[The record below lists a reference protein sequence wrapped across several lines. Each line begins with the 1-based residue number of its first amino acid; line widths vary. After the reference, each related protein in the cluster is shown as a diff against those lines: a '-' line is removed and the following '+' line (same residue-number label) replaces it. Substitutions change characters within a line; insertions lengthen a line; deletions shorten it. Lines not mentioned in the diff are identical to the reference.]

1 MLYSTK
7 FLSAFQE
14 VLADMEWQQLTATTL
29 MQWLGQWWWAFV
41 RISAVLWIAPIFSDY
56 KITAR
61 IRIIL
66 AFLLALMSAHLLPK
80 MPMVDPFS
88 LATLLIT
95 TEQIIFG
102 LLFGLCLHALF
113 FVLTMAG
120 QILSQQ
126 MGLSM
131 AVISDPVNGESDP
144 LISELL
150 YILCVL
156 LFFSLNGHLVML
168 DVLVES
174 LRQWPPGRS
183 LYDLDLMKIPALIG
197 WSIGAA
203 LVLSLPTIA
212 AMLLVN
218 ITFGVMNRSAPAFN
232 IFSLGFPMSMM
243 AGLIAFGLSLSAI
256 PSHYMD
262 FSWFVLSALR
272 DLGVTP

>member
-1 MLYSTK
+1 VPCSTK
-7 FLSAFQE
+7 FLLAFQE
-14 VLADMEWQQLTATTL
+14 ALADMEWQQLTTATL
-29 MQWLGQWWWAFV
+29 MQGLGQWWWAFV
-41 RISAVLWIAPIFSDY
+41 RISAVFWIAPIFSDY
-56 KITAR
+56 QITVR

-66 AFLLALMSAHLLPK
+66 AFLLSLMSAHLLPT

-88 LATLLIT
+88 LTTFLIT
-95 TEQIIFG
+95 TEQILFG
-102 LLFGLCLHALF
+102 LLFGLCLNALF
-113 FVLTMAG
+113 FVFTMTG

-156 LFFSLNGHLVML
+156 LFFSLNGHLVLL

-174 LRQWPPGRS
+174 LRQWPPNHS
-183 LYDLDLMKIPALIG
+183 LYALDLMKVPALFS
-197 WSIGAA
+197 WAMGAA
-203 LVLSLPTIA
+203 LVISLPTIT

-256 PSHYMD
+256 PAHYMN

-272 DLGVTP
+272 DFGAAP

>member
-1 MLYSTK
+1 VPYSIK
-7 FLSAFQE
+7 FLSAFRE
-14 VLADMEWQQLTATTL
+14 ALADMEWQQLTSATL

-41 RISAVLWIAPIFSDY
+41 RISAVFWMTPIFSDY

-66 AFLLALMSAHLLPK
+66 AFLLALLSAHLLPK
-80 MPMVDPFS
+80 MPMVDPLS
-88 LATLLIT
+88 LSTLLMSA
-95 TEQIIFG
+95 EQIIFG

-131 AVISDPVNGESDP
+131 AVITDPVNGESDP

-174 LRQWPPGRS
+174 LRQWPPGHS

-203 LVLSLPTIA
+203 LVISLPTIA

-218 ITFGVMNRSAPAFN
+218 ISFGVMNRSAPAFN

-243 AGLIAFGLSLSAI
+243 AGLIAFGLSLTAI
-256 PSHYMD
+256 PAHYMD

-272 DLGVTP
+272 DLGAAP

>member
-1 MLYSTK
+1 MPYSTK
-7 FLSAFQE
+7 FLSAFRE

-80 MPMVDPFS
+80 MPIVDPFS
-88 LATLLIT
+88 LTTLLIT
-95 TEQIIFG
+95 SEQIIFG

-131 AVISDPVNGESDP
+131 AVISDPVNGES
-144 LISELL
+144 ST
-150 YILCVL
+150 
-156 LFFSLNGHLVML
+156 
-168 DVLVES
+168 
-174 LRQWPPGRS
+174 LR
-183 LYDLDLMKIPALIG
+183 
-197 WSIGAA
+197 
-203 LVLSLPTIA
+203 
-212 AMLLVN
+212 
-218 ITFGVMNRSAPAFN
+218 
-232 IFSLGFPMSMM
+232 
-243 AGLIAFGLSLSAI
+243 
-256 PSHYMD
+256 
-262 FSWFVLSALR
+262 
-272 DLGVTP
+272 